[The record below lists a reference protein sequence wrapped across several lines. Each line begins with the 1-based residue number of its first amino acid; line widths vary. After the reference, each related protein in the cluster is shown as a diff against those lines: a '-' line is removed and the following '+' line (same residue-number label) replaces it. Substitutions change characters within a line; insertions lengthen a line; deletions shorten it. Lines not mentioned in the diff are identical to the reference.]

1 MVGYIGYSDNMAEE
15 VIIQTAD
22 EVSVVDYKRNINDA
36 IDSQAEEIQNNMDTI
51 AEQLDTIID
60 NTNNNSVNG
69 TPIQTN
75 VDLSEV
81 TDLIENIDTTLVE
94 ANTQDILVQL
104 NNQQEQIDDINQKLD
119 LILNKL

>member
-60 NTNNNSVNG
+60 NTNNNSING
-69 TPIQTN
+69 TPIQTD

>member
-69 TPIQTN
+69 TPIQTD

>member
-1 MVGYIGYSDNMAEE
+1 MAEE